1 MVLWVAGFVSALNT
15 AAVSLLFSALA
26 QTVSVAAS
34 MVGTRSKLS
43 SFFFH
48 RCSSFTQTD
57 FPIGNCYER

>member
-26 QTVSVAAS
+26 QTVSVAAN

-43 SFFFH
+43 SFFFTGVPPLLGQI
-48 RCSSFTQTD
+48 S
-57 FPIGNCYER
+57 P